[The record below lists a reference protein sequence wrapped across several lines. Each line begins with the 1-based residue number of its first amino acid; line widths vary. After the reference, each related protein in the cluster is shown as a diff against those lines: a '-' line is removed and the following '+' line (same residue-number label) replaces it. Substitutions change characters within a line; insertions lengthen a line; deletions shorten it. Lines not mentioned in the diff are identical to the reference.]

1 MVDGVQGSGLEEYR
15 QEALETVGSIRW
27 YEAQWFGNDREG
39 KMSEKTLLRMK
50 VNGAPVQVL
59 VDPTWTLLRV
69 IREELRLTGTKRG
82 CGQGDCGVCTVIMNG
97 RAVNA
102 CLVLALQAEGKEIE
116 TIEGLGTP
124 EKLHPLQASFI
135 KNGAVQCGFCTP
147 GVLMSAVALLRK
159 NPHPSEGEIKRGIS
173 GNLCRCTG
181 YVKMIKAIQ
190 NVVK

>member
-1 MVDGVQGSGLEEYR
+1 
-15 QEALETVGSIRW
+15 
-27 YEAQWFGNDREG
+27 
-39 KMSEKTLLRMK
+39 MSEKALLRMK

-69 IREELRLTGTKRG
+69 IREELRLTGTKKG

-147 GVLMSAVALLRK
+147 GVLMSAVELLRK
-159 NPHPSEGEIKRGIS
+159 NPHPSEDEIKRGIS

-190 NVVK
+190 NVGKGA